1 MQSER
6 MMRSNC
12 SGRHGCISADTC
24 AAGIG
29 SGVFTASPAGIPQIA
44 DPMPPLRAAIRQCR
58 TRVMRGRAERIS
70 GTMIEARIAG
80 VRVGDLCRL
89 RDPLGVQLDAEV
101 VGVTE
106 GRAFLTPIGEV
117 SGLSSL
123 TEVEPC
129 DRRLGVPVGEAL
141 LGRVLDGLGRV
152 LDRPDDP
159 PHAEA
164 TIPIDAPP
172 PPLGRPPISRMLSV
186 GTRAIDGLTTCAEG
200 QRIGIFGAA
209 GACKSRLIARIVRH
223 AEADVFVIALVGERG
238 REVGEFLDHAL
249 GAGARGRAVTVVA
262 TSDRPA
268 LERVKAAQVA
278 TAIAEW
284 FRDRGRRVVLLID
297 SLTRLARAWRE
308 IGLAA
313 GEPPTRRGF
322 PPSVF
327 AALPRLLERA
337 ASTRTGWITAFYTV
351 LVEGDLASDPI
362 AEEVKSI
369 LDGHLILSSALAE
382 AGHHPAI
389 DVLASA
395 SWVMDQVVD
404 RPHRDAAVHLRRLL
418 ARYNEVELLVRIG
431 EYQAG
436 SDTLAD
442 EALRKIDAI
451 RAFLREAAD
460 ETTSCPTMLRRLQEL
475 AA

>member
-1 MQSER
+1 MAE
-6 MMRSNC
+6 
-12 SGRHGCISADTC
+12 GTTLHA
-24 AAGIG
+24 
-29 SGVFTASPAGIPQIA
+29 A
-44 DPMPPLRAAIRQCR
+44 DPMPRLRAAIRQCR
-58 TRVMRGRAERIS
+58 TRVMRGRIERIS
-70 GTMIEARIAG
+70 GTMIEARIGG
-80 VRVGDLCRL
+80 VRVGELCRL
-89 RDPLGVQLDAEV
+89 RDPLGAELDAEV
-101 VGVTE
+101 VGI
-106 GRAFLTPIGEV
+106 GDRRAFLTPIGEV

-123 TEVEPC
+123 AEVEPC
-129 DRRLGVPVGEAL
+129 DRWLGVPVGDAL

-152 LDRPDDP
+152 LDRPNDP
-159 PHAEA
+159 PLAEA
-164 TIPIDAPP
+164 TIPIDATPP
-172 PPLGRPPISRMLSV
+172 APLERPPISRVLAV
-186 GTRAIDGLTTCAEG
+186 ETRAIDGLVTCAEG
-200 QRIGIFGAA
+200 QRIGIFGSA
-209 GACKSRLIARIVRH
+209 GAGKSRLIARIVRH

-238 REVGEFLDHAL
+238 REVGEFLEQAL
-249 GAGARGRAVTVVA
+249 GPEARSRAVTVAA

-313 GEPPTRRGF
+313 GEPPTRRGY

-337 ASTRTGWITAFYTV
+337 ASTRSGSITAFYTV
-351 LVEGDLASDPI
+351 LVEGELASDPI

-382 AGHHPAI
+382 AGHYPAI
-389 DVLASA
+389 DVLASG
-395 SWVMDQVVD
+395 SRVMDRVVD
-404 RPHRDAAVHLRRLL
+404 PRHRDAAVHLRRLL
-418 ARYNEVELLVRIG
+418 ARYNEIELLVRIG

-436 SDTLAD
+436 SDPLAD
-442 EALRKIDAI
+442 EALRKIDSI
-451 RAFLREAAD
+451 RDFLREAAD
-460 ETTSCPTMLRRLQEL
+460 EATAYPVMLRRLQEL

>member
-1 MQSER
+1 MPDGPPGETHLGPNS
-6 MMRSNC
+6 C
-12 SGRHGCISADTC
+12 ADMV
-24 AAGIG
+24 G
-29 SGVFTASPAGIPQIA
+29 
-44 DPMPPLRAAIRQCR
+44 DPMPRLRSAIRECR
-58 TRVMRGRAERIS
+58 TRPMRGRIHRIS
-70 GTMIEARIAG
+70 GTMIEARIVG
-80 VRVGDLCRL
+80 VRVGELCRL
-89 RDPLGVQLDAEV
+89 RDPQGTELEAEV
-101 VGVTE
+101 VGIGD
-106 GRAFLTPIGEV
+106 GRAFLAPIGNV

-123 TEVEPC
+123 AEVEPS
-129 DRRLGVPVGEAL
+129 DRMLSVSVGEGL
-141 LGRVLDGLGRV
+141 LGRVLDGLGRP

-159 PHAEA
+159 PRTAA
-164 TIPIDAPP
+164 IIPIDGSPP
-172 PPLGRPPISRMLSV
+172 PPLERPPIRRPLPL
-186 GTRAIDGLTTCAEG
+186 GTRAIDGLVTCAEG

-209 GACKSRLIARIVRH
+209 GAGKSRLIARIVRH
-223 AEADVFVIALVGERG
+223 AQADVFVIGLVGERG

-249 GAGARGRAVTVVA
+249 GPVARNRAVTVVA

-284 FRDRGRRVVLLID
+284 FRDRGKRVVLLID

-337 ASTRTGWITAFYTV
+337 ASTRSGTITAFYTV
-351 LVEGDLASDPI
+351 LVEGELMSDPI

-382 AGHHPAI
+382 SGHHPAI
-389 DVLASA
+389 DVLASG
-395 SWVMDQVVD
+395 SRVMDQVVD
-404 RPHRDAAVHLRRLL
+404 PRHREAAVRLRRLL
-418 ARYNEVELLVRIG
+418 ARHNEIELLVQIG

-436 SDTLAD
+436 SDPLAD
-442 EALRKIDAI
+442 EALRKIDPI
-451 RAFLREAAD
+451 RAFLREAAN
-460 ETTSCPTMLRRLQEL
+460 EATAYPAMLRRLQEL